1 MKPLLKP
8 FGYLRILAFLLTMVP
23 FLVLPLMGVV
33 WLWQSG
39 NLLYWLAALLVS
51 GLLGYGLH
59 WFDRRRVRLP
69 DQSITEPSP
78 DWPAGSKGA
87 WERVEALAERI
98 DPEDWPLDDT
108 DKLWQLGRL
117 ALDEVARH
125 YHPGRERPLLELTLP
140 HALLIIER
148 ASRDMR
154 FTITENVPFSHRMTL
169 GGLSR
174 ARSWG
179 KKATRFESVYRAGRA
194 VADPFGSILR
204 EFSRAVGSQIVGYG
218 STRLRRWLL
227 REYVRKVGYY
237 AVELYSGHLLLG
249 GEELEAPSQA
259 PPQTEAASEQERPA
273 EEPLRI
279 LVLGRT
285 NSGKSS
291 LINALFGQLQAV
303 TDPLADTTQ
312 RLQAYSL
319 EREDQPRVLVLDSP
333 GIDSRHL
340 PEKELQEAVVNA
352 DLILWVSAAPRPD
365 REEERALLER
375 IRSWLDEQA
384 PRRRPAPL
392 IVVVSHID
400 QLSPVRQ
407 WQPPYDLSD
416 PKSAKGKTISA
427 AVEAIKNDF
436 SLATGEVVPVSLAEG
451 RHYNIEDGLWAA
463 ILGNEDEARRARF
476 LRLLPKRQRQENWS
490 LLRRQLTN
498 AGRLVTRRKSKAER
512 GEEG

>member
-8 FGYLRILAFLLTMVP
+8 FGYLRIAAFILTMMP
-23 FLVLPLMGVV
+23 LLALPLLGVI

-39 NLLYWLAALLVS
+39 SLLYWLGALLAC

-59 WFDRRRVRLP
+59 WIDRWRVRLP
-69 DQSITEPSP
+69 DDSITQPSP
-78 DWPAGSKGA
+78 DWPAGSTGA
-87 WERVEALAERI
+87 WERVEALAERV
-98 DPEDWPLDDT
+98 DPEDWPLDDS

-169 GGLSR
+169 GGLTR
-174 ARSWG
+174 ARTWG

-249 GEELEAPSQA
+249 GEKLEGKAGEAEVKTLCSDE
-259 PPQTEAASEQERPA
+259 TET

-303 TDPLADTTQ
+303 ADPLADTTQ

-319 EREDQPRVLVLDSP
+319 ERDDRVRALVLDSP
-333 GIDSRHL
+333 GIESRHL
-340 PEKELQEAVVNA
+340 PEKGLQEAVVNA
-352 DLILWVSAAPRPD
+352 DLILWITAAPRPD
-365 REEERALLER
+365 REAERVLLEK
-375 IRSWLDEQA
+375 IRTWLDDHA
-384 PRRRPAPL
+384 KRRRPAPL
-392 IVVVSHID
+392 IIAVSHID
-400 QLSPVRQ
+400 QLSPVRE
-407 WQPPYDLSD
+407 WKPPYDLSN
-416 PKSAKGKTISA
+416 PKTAKGKAISA
-427 AVEAIKNDF
+427 AVGAIKEDF
-436 SLATGEVVPVSLAEG
+436 SLASGEVVPISLAEG

-476 LRLLPKRQRQENWS
+476 LRLLPARQRQENWS
-490 LLRRQLTN
+490 LLRRQLAN
-498 AGRLVTRRKSKAER
+498 AGRLITGRKSRAER
-512 GEEG
+512 GEDS

>member
-1 MKPLLKP
+1 MKRLLKP
-8 FGYLRILAFLLTMVP
+8 FGYLHIFAFFLTMAP
-23 FLVLPLMGVV
+23 FLVLPLMGLI

-39 NLLYWLAALLVS
+39 DLLYWLGALVACGS
-51 GLLGYGLH
+51 LGYGLH
-59 WFDRRRVRLP
+59 WIDRRRTRLP
-69 DQSITEPSP
+69 EKSITQPSA
-78 DWPAGSKGA
+78 DWPSGSAGA
-87 WERVEALAERI
+87 WGRVEALAERI
-98 DPEDWPLDDT
+98 DPEDWPLDDS
-108 DKLWQLGRL
+108 DRLWQLGRL
-117 ALDEVARH
+117 ALDEVAQH

-174 ARSWG
+174 ARNWG
-179 KKATRFESVYRAGRA
+179 KKATRFENIYRAGRA
-194 VADPFGSILR
+194 VADPFGSVLR
-204 EFSRAVGSQIVGYG
+204 EFSRAVGSQIVDYG

-227 REYVRKVGYY
+227 REYVLKVGYY

-249 GEELEAPSQA
+249 DEKP
-259 PPQTEAASEQERPA
+259 EAAPTGEPGSSTQQQS

-291 LINALFGQLQAV
+291 LINALFGELQAV
-303 TDPLADTTQ
+303 ADPLADTTQ
-312 RLQAYSL
+312 QLKAYSL
-319 EREDQPRVLVLDSP
+319 ERENQPRALVLDSP

-340 PEKELQEAVVNA
+340 PEKELREAVVNA

-375 IRSWLDEQA
+375 IRTWLDDHS
-384 PRRRPAPL
+384 RSRRPAPV

-407 WQPPYDLSD
+407 WQPPYDLSN
-416 PKSAKGKTISA
+416 PMTAKGRAISF
-427 AVEAIKNDF
+427 AVEAIKDDF

-451 RHYNIEDGLWAA
+451 RHYNVEDGLWAA
-463 ILGNEDEARRARF
+463 IIGSEDEARRARF
-476 LRLLPKRQRQENWS
+476 LRLLPARQRQENWS
-490 LLRRQLTN
+490 LLRRQLAS
-498 AGRLVTRRKSKAER
+498 AGRLLTRRKSGSESEHR
-512 GEEG
+512 S

>member
-1 MKPLLKP
+1 MKRLLKP
-8 FGYLRILAFLLTMVP
+8 FGYLHILALFLTMTP
-23 FLVLPLMGVV
+23 FLVLPLLGLI
-33 WLWQSG
+33 WLWQTG
-39 NLLYWLAALLVS
+39 DLLYWLGALVAC

-59 WFDRRRVRLP
+59 WIDKRRTRLP
-69 DQSITEPSP
+69 EESITQPSP
-78 DWPAGSKGA
+78 DWPSGSAGA
-87 WERVEALAERI
+87 WDRVEALAESI
-98 DPEDWPLDDT
+98 DPEDWPLDDS
-108 DKLWQLGRL
+108 DRVWQLGRL

-174 ARSWG
+174 ARNWG
-179 KKATRFESVYRAGRA
+179 KKATRFESIYRAGRA
-194 VADPFGSILR
+194 VADPFGSVLR

-227 REYVRKVGYY
+227 REYVLKVGYY

-249 GEELEAPSQA
+249 GEELEAA
-259 PPQTEAASEQERPA
+259 PKGEPESSTQQQS

-291 LINALFGQLQAV
+291 LINALFGELQAV
-303 TDPLADTTQ
+303 ADPLADTTQ
-312 RLQAYSL
+312 RLKAYSL
-319 EREDQPRVLVLDSP
+319 ERENQSRALVLDSP

-340 PEKELQEAVVNA
+340 PEKELREAVVNA

-375 IRSWLDEQA
+375 IRTWLDDHA
-384 PRRRPAPL
+384 RSRRPAPL
-392 IVVVSHID
+392 IVVVSHTD

-407 WQPPYDLSD
+407 WEPPYDLSN
-416 PKSAKGKTISA
+416 PMTAKGRAISA
-427 AVEAIKNDF
+427 AVEAIKDDF

-451 RHYNIEDGLWAA
+451 RHYNVEDGLWAA
-463 ILGNEDEARRARF
+463 IIGNEDEARRARF
-476 LRLLPKRQRQENWS
+476 LRLLPARQRQENWS
-490 LLRRQLTN
+490 LLRRQLAS
-498 AGRLVTRRKSKAER
+498 AGRLFTRRKSGVDAEHR
-512 GEEG
+512 S

>member
-1 MKPLLKP
+1 MKRLLKP
-8 FGYLRILAFLLTMVP
+8 FGYLHLFALFLTMAP
-23 FLVLPLMGVV
+23 FLVLPLLGVI

-39 NLLYWLAALLVS
+39 DFLFWLGALLACGS
-51 GLLGYGLH
+51 LGYGLH
-59 WFDRRRVRLP
+59 WFDRRRTRLP
-69 DQSITEPSP
+69 EESITQPSP
-78 DWPAGSKGA
+78 DWPSGSAGA
-87 WERVEALAERI
+87 WERVEALAEGI
-98 DPEDWPLDDT
+98 DPEDWPLDDS
-108 DKLWQLGRL
+108 DRLWQLGRL

-148 ASRDMR
+148 ASRDLR
-154 FTITENVPFSHRMTL
+154 FTITENVPFSHRLTL

-174 ARSWG
+174 ARNLG
-179 KKATRFESVYRAGRA
+179 KRATRFESVYRAGRA

-237 AVELYSGHLLLG
+237 AVELYSGHMLLG
-249 GEELEAPSQA
+249 AEELETAPEAELGTA
-259 PPQTEAASEQERPA
+259 PAPQQK

-303 TDPLADTTQ
+303 ADPLADTTQ
-312 RLQAYSL
+312 QLKAYSL
-319 EREDQPRVLVLDSP
+319 EREDQPRALVLDSP

-340 PEKELQEAVVNA
+340 PEKELREAVVNA
-352 DLILWVSAAPRPD
+352 DLILWVSAAPRRD

-375 IRSWLDEQA
+375 IRAWLDDHA
-384 PRRRPAPL
+384 GRRRPAPL
-392 IVVVSHID
+392 LVVVSHID

-407 WQPPYDLSD
+407 WQPPYDLGN
-416 PKSAKGKTISA
+416 PKTAKGNAISA
-427 AVEAIKNDF
+427 AVEAIKDDF

-463 ILGNEDEARRARF
+463 IIGSEDEARRARF
-476 LRLLPKRQRQENWS
+476 LRLLPARQQKENWS
-490 LLRRQLTN
+490 LLRRQL
-498 AGRLVTRRKSKAER
+498 ASAARLPTRRKAGPEPEHRS
-512 GEEG
+512 